1 MFLYPFWCG
10 GGLVPPNPTIAI
22 SSDYSAT
29 QIILKNA
36 KEIENLKTEIENLK
50 TEIEK
55 LKEGV

>member
-10 GGLVPPNPTIAI
+10 GGLVPPNPTVAI

-36 KEIENLKTEIENLK
+36 KEIENLKTEIE
-50 TEIEK
+50 K